1 MTYKMAPNSA
11 TRNNASTT
19 PKKKIAG
26 QLEIS

>member
-19 PKKKIAG
+19 PKKNAG